1 MGTCCVQIGDDI
13 LRDYVI
19 SALELCGIRCVDE
32 PSEGDAICCC
42 DDNLPPIP
50 DGSSV
55 IVLYRRPRY
64 TRSPAYA
71 ALSERCRCAAVE
83 RPFLLEELQRVVS
96 ELINSSDIRADAVPV
111 KEDITHASMERT
123 MILRREDSCAELDG
137 SIIRFTE
144 REFRLLELLGERAGT
159 VVSRESILSEAW
171 DSTESASNAV
181 DVYIGY
187 LRRKLEP
194 ILGKGVIVAVRGAGY
209 QFTPGERKLLIR

>member
-1 MGTCCVQIGDDI
+1 MGTCCVQIGDAI

-19 SALELCGIRCVDE
+19 SALELAGIRCVDE
-32 PSEGDAICCC
+32 PSEADALCCC

-50 DGSSV
+50 DGAVV

-71 ALSERCRCAAVE
+71 VLSERCRCAAVE
-83 RPFLLEELQRVVS
+83 RPFLMEELQRVVS
-96 ELINSSDIRADAVPV
+96 EMANSGGIRENAVPV
-111 KEDITHASMERT
+111 RARASAERT
-123 MILRREDSCAELDG
+123 IILRREDSCAELDG

-144 REFRLLELLGERAGT
+144 REFRLLELLGERAGS

-171 DSTESASNAV
+171 DSAESASNAV